1 MKALKSELDALRDVL
16 LTPLSEFISDKEAE
30 TRTQEKA
37 EALAQTRMFTTALE
51 AVDKARAERTYF
63 MVVLRHG
70 SVSVTYS
77 GFGPY
82 STKDQA
88 EKAATQALAGMEITA
103 YAIVP
108 TRNHHGL
115 GAIFELADADPAERS
130 VWAEVKKDAQAKRNG
145 WKGKSRERDSYLKDS
160 A

>member
-1 MKALKSELDALRDVL
+1 MKPVKAEIDALRDVL
-16 LTPLSEFISDKEAE
+16 LTPLTEFISAKEAE
-30 TRTQEKA
+30 SRTQEKA
-37 EALAQTRMFTTALE
+37 EALAQTRMFTAALE
-51 AVDKARAERTYF
+51 AVDIARADRTYF

-70 SVSVTYS
+70 SASVTYS

-88 EKAATQALAGMEITA
+88 EKAAAQALAGMEITA

-115 GAIFELADADPAERS
+115 GALFELADAPAAERS
-130 VWAEVKKDAQAKRNG
+130 MWELVKQDGRAVKRGWRGNKRDRNQYLDA
-145 WKGKSRERDSYLKDS
+145 S
-160 A
+160 

>member
-37 EALAQTRMFTTALE
+37 EALAQTRMFTAALE
-51 AVDKARAERTYF
+51 AVDVARAERTYF

-70 SVSVTYS
+70 TVSVTYS

-82 STKDQA
+82 STRDQA
-88 EKAATQALAGMEITA
+88 EKAAAQALAGMETTA

-108 TRNHHGL
+108 TRNPHGL
-115 GAIFELADADPAERS
+115 DAVFALADADPAERS
-130 VWAEVKKDAQAKRNG
+130 MWELVKQDAQATKKG
-145 WKGKSRERDSYLKDS
+145 WRGNRRDRDSYVHAS
-160 A
+160 

>member
-1 MKALKSELDALRDVL
+1 MKPVKAELDALRNVL
-16 LTPLSEFISDKEAE
+16 LTPLTEFISAKESE

-37 EALAQTRMFTTALE
+37 ETLAQTRMFTAALE
-51 AVDKARAERTYF
+51 AVDKARADRTF
-63 MVVLRHG
+63 WMVVLRHG
-70 SVSVTYS
+70 TVSVTYS

-103 YAIVP
+103 YALVP

-115 GAIFELADADPAERS
+115 QAVFEMADADPAERS
-130 VWAEVKKDAQAKRNG
+130 MWEIVKQDARASKRG
-145 WKGKSRERDSYLKDS
+145 WRGNRRDRDQYLDAS
-160 A
+160 

>member
-1 MKALKSELDALRDVL
+1 MKPVKAEIDALRDVL
-16 LTPLSEFISDKEAE
+16 LTPLTEFISAKEAE
-30 TRTQEKA
+30 SRTQEKA
-37 EALAQTRMFTTALE
+37 EALAQTRMFTAALE
-51 AVDKARAERTYF
+51 AVDIARADRTYF

-70 SVSVTYS
+70 SASVTYS

-82 STKDQA
+82 ATKAQA
-88 EKAATQALAGMEITA
+88 EKAAAQTLAGMEVTA

-115 GAIFELADADPAERS
+115 GAIFELADADPVERS
-130 VWAEVKKDAQAKRNG
+130 VWAEVKKDAQALKRG
-145 WKGKSRERDSYLKDS
+145 WRGKARDRDTYLKDS